1 MNDISLGQI
10 ENDKNYDFRS
20 KYDEENELYTN
31 NIEKCRYYEVSELK
45 GAFVKH
51 NQGFSI
57 YSHNIRSING
67 HWDDILDNI
76 NTTQPLK
83 FSILA
88 FQEIWSVQ
96 RTYEIPGYNKLEYFT
111 RDKDGAPNPN
121 CGGGVGIFVDKKY
134 DYEILNVE
142 SAFVPHVY
150 ESIWVKVKVKSGP
163 DKIIGNVY
171 RPNSAPKADLMKAL
185 EIHDKI
191 LDVLQ
196 NDRKHAKCEI
206 IICSDFNIN
215 MLNFET
221 HNLTND
227 YINSLISKSFIPV
240 ITLPTRIKHQSA
252 TLIDHIWRNK
262 ITNNFKSGI
271 LISSLS
277 DHFPVFYFEESKQ
290 KNENPQEIYKRKVN
304 NTTIET
310 FCNTIKSTSWV
321 NVTNENSPKISFDK
335 FFEKINSSVDL
346 SFPFIKIKSKPKK
359 FKHSPWMSSGLFISH
374 RKKEKLFAKKISAPL
389 TIISKPSKFITPY
402 IIKSEEQLKKCT
414 MQNNFQNFLTIS
426 KKHGL

>member
-121 CGGGVGIFVDKKY
+121 CGGGVGIFVDKKNMIMRY
-134 DYEILNVE
+134 
-142 SAFVPHVY
+142 
-150 ESIWVKVKVKSGP
+150 
-163 DKIIGNVY
+163 
-171 RPNSAPKADLMKAL
+171 LML
-185 EIHDKI
+185 SQH
-191 LDVLQ
+191 LYPM
-196 NDRKHAKCEI
+196 C
-206 IICSDFNIN
+206 
-215 MLNFET
+215 M
-221 HNLTND
+221 NLFG
-227 YINSLISKSFIPV
+227 L
-240 ITLPTRIKHQSA
+240 
-252 TLIDHIWRNK
+252 
-262 ITNNFKSGI
+262 
-271 LISSLS
+271 
-277 DHFPVFYFEESKQ
+277 
-290 KNENPQEIYKRKVN
+290 
-304 NTTIET
+304 
-310 FCNTIKSTSWV
+310 
-321 NVTNENSPKISFDK
+321 
-335 FFEKINSSVDL
+335 
-346 SFPFIKIKSKPKK
+346 KSKLKVDQIKLLARFIVQILHPK
-359 FKHSPWMSSGLFISH
+359 
-374 RKKEKLFAKKISAPL
+374 L
-389 TIISKPSKFITPY
+389 T
-402 IIKSEEQLKKCT
+402 
-414 MQNNFQNFLTIS
+414 
-426 KKHGL
+426 